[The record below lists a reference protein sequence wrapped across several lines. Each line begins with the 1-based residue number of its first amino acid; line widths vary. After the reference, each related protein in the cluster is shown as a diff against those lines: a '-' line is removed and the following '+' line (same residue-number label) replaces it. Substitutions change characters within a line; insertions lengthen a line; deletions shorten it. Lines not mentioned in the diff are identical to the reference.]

1 MIQSTVGTNTSLVLE
16 KNRETFSENEGRLF
30 LFVQPLENLFDEQRV
45 LASVRFAQVDMSERS
60 VDVISQLHEMS
71 QCERCS
77 VEV

>member
-1 MIQSTVGTNTSLVLE
+1 MIQSTVGTNTSLVLK